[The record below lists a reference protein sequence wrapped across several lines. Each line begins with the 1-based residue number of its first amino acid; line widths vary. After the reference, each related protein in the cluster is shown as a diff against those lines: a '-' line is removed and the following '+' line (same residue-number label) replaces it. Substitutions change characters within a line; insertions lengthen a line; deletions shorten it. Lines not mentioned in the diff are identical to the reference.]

1 MTVGNEH
8 DDEVISHNIE
18 LPFLWSTYTL
28 VIVRLALRSVIR
40 ILNWL

>member
-18 LPFLWSTYTL
+18 LPFVWSTYYPGQCRA
-28 VIVRLALRSVIR
+28 IASVGECYK
-40 ILNWL
+40 NS